1 MNIDKDI
8 EFLKEW
14 LEMSEDDYRNNTR
27 VVKLKLQ
34 RVLQAIRRQ

>member
-14 LEMSEDDYRNNTR
+14 LEMPEDNPRNNTR

-34 RVLQAIRRQ
+34 RLLKAIKR

>member
-14 LEMSEDDYRNNTR
+14 LSMPDDDPRNNTR
-27 VVKLKLQ
+27 AVKLKLQ
-34 RVLQAIRRQ
+34 RVLGAIKR

>member
-14 LEMSEDDYRNNTR
+14 LEMPEDDYRNNTR